1 MLLQCYETNLGF
13 GDNTKFIHILD
24 LPFKVYGE
32 KKSTESLFSSL
43 LA

>member
-32 KKSTESLFSSL
+32 KNQQKAYFLLF
-43 LA
+43 